1 MWREDGKW
9 MIKMSPQDW
18 YQKHGRLI
26 VNVISNGENNE
37 K

>member
-1 MWREDGKW
+1 
-9 MIKMSPQDW
+9 MSPRDW